1 MSEEDIKVIQFR
13 LPVDLHDKM
22 EKIAARTTPDGERVN
37 VSLIYREAVRQ
48 FLESY
53 GAL

>member
-1 MSEEDIKVIQFR
+1 MDENDVTVFHFR
-13 LPVDLHDKM
+13 LPTELHEKM
-22 EKIAARTTPDGERVN
+22 EKIAARTTPEGEKIN
-37 VSLIYREAVRQ
+37 LSLIYREAVRQ

>member
-13 LPVDLHDKM
+13 LPAELHDKM

-37 VSLIYREAVRQ
+37 VSLIYHEAVRQ